1 VGGHTLGRVSEPTAR
16 ISPVD
21 IDVERTRAVTIE
33 FGDGERGVFEVA
45 ALRAACPCA
54 ACRGLRER
62 GEDAWPRPGQA
73 ATIAVADAQL
83 TGAWGLSIDWSDGHS
98 TGIYSWSVLRDW
110 WDRGLRGGL
119 AADPRPGAGG

>member
-1 VGGHTLGRVSEPTAR
+1 MR

-21 IDVERTRAVTIE
+21 IDVDRTRAVTIE
-33 FGDGERGVFEVA
+33 FADGERAVFEVT

-54 ACRGLRER
+54 ACRSLRER

-73 ATIAVADAQL
+73 VTITIADARL

-98 TGIYSWSVLRDW
+98 TGIYAWSVLRDW

-119 AADPRPGAGG
+119 AADPPPGVGG